1 MRLHCHSYVDLRP
14 GDCAAAQP
22 ICILYNLDSPSKG
35 VTQVLY
41 DCAALLARRLCEEPS
56 LLGSKAGKAEH
67 GTSKALGM
75 MLDLLEP
82 DSSAS
87 VVNGKEDGNYYSILG
102 SYRDNGKENGN
113 YYSILGVI

>member
-1 MRLHCHSYVDLRP
+1 MTRLSVSGFSVGATPLSYVDSRP

-75 MLDLLEP
+75 ILDLLEWGIQ
-82 DSSAS
+82 A
-87 VVNGKEDGNYYSILG
+87 G
-102 SYRDNGKENGN
+102 
-113 YYSILGVI
+113 